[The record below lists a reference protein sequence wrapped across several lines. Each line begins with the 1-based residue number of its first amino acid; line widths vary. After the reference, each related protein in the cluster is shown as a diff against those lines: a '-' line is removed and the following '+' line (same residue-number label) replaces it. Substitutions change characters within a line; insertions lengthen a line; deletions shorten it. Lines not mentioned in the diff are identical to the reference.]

1 MEGSGSKAKSPVG
14 RQERSGGKKREL
26 DQELPEAGRASDAKK
41 ARLSQKSDVSQFFPD
56 HGTILGDDVGTRAV
70 GDRGVGV
77 VRLRDQVSQS
87 SQAQRNE
94 PPAQLNELQAQ
105 RNELLAQRD
114 ELRAA
119 LFQARRDELPPAP
132 EPSGVPAGTEDK
144 AAEKSAGAAQ
154 DTAVGKEALEGLL
167 EDVKCPIC
175 LATLRRPVALI
186 PCMHHI
192 CAGCYAGCKERGRRL
207 CCPTC
212 RAPVKGSGRN
222 HTLASLIDRL
232 VTAHPEHQRQAEDP
246 EELDETHHSWDL
258 ALLRRQRIR
267 EEWVEWCLLRLSAF
281 LFLTWIRFASAG
293 AVLSLA
299 AFALA
304 PTDRVSWRLLCLV
317 AFCLCDLPDKPWF
330 VAASWLAATALDRV
344 PVR

>member
-1 MEGSGSKAKSPVG
+1 MEGSGSQAKLQG

-26 DQELPEAGRASDAKK
+26 DQELPEAGQASDAKK
-41 ARLSQKSDVSQFFPD
+41 ARLSQRSDVEQFFSD
-56 HGTILGDDVGTRAV
+56 QGTILGDDVGTRAD

-77 VRLRDQVSQS
+77 VRLRDQVGQS

-94 PPAQLNELQAQ
+94 LQARLNELQAQ
-105 RNELLAQRD
+105 RNELQAQRD
-114 ELRAA
+114 EL
-119 LFQARRDELPPAP
+119 QAQRDELLPAP
-132 EPSGVPAGTEDK
+132 EPPGVPAETEDK
-144 AAEKSAGAAQ
+144 AAEKSAGPAQ
-154 DTAVGKEALEGLL
+154 DTAVDKEAVEGLF

-192 CAGCYAGCKERGRRL
+192 CAGCYAGCKERGRRV

-212 RAPVKGSGRN
+212 RAPVTGSSRN

-232 VTAHPEHQRQAEDP
+232 VTAHPEHQRKEEDTH
-246 EELDETHHSWDL
+246 ELDETHNSWDL

-281 LFLTWIRFASAG
+281 FFLTWIRFASAG

-304 PTDRVSWRLLCLV
+304 PTDRVAWRLLCLV

-330 VAASWLAATALDRV
+330 VAASWLTATALDRV
-344 PVR
+344 R